1 MNDALPDTLWTIAD
15 LARFL
20 RFSESTVRSM
30 NSRSPER
37 LPPRVRYLAHP
48 RWNPDVVREWSRQT
62 AVTKAKGGRPRKTP
76 VLVFA
81 QSET

>member
-1 MNDALPDTLWTIAD
+1 MMHCPTPYGTIAD

-20 RFSESTVRSM
+20 CFSESTVRSM

-37 LPPRVRYLAHP
+37 LPPRVRYLTHP

-62 AVTKAKGGRPRKTP
+62 AVTKGKGGRPRKTP

-81 QSET
+81 QSKT